1 MVEHD
6 MHVGQ
11 LLALL
16 DELGIA
22 DNTIVHYS
30 TDNGPHMNTW
40 PDAGS
45 SPFFGEKNTN
55 WEGGWRV
62 PSMVRWPGKI
72 EADSVSNEIM
82 HHMDWFPTLLAA
94 AGVPDIK
101 EQLKKGGVRAIG
113 RKFKVHLDGYNFL
126 PHLTGE
132 TGEGPRHEIFY
143 FADTGELTALR
154 YNDWKLIFLEQKAY
168 GTLRAW
174 IEPWTELRVPLMFNL
189 RRDPYERSYR
199 TSNTY
204 YDWVIDRVFFLVPA
218 QEYVGKFLA
227 TFKEFPPRQKPASFS
242 IDQVMEK
249 MQQAGGS
256 K

>member
-1 MVEHD
+1 
-6 MHVGQ
+6 
-11 LLALL
+11 
-16 DELGIA
+16 
-22 DNTIVHYS
+22 
-30 TDNGPHMNTW
+30 
-40 PDAGS
+40 
-45 SPFFGEKNTN
+45 
-55 WEGGWRV
+55 
-62 PSMVRWPGKI
+62 
-72 EADSVSNEIM
+72 
-82 HHMDWFPTLLAA
+82 
-94 AGVPDIK
+94 
-101 EQLKKGGVRAIG
+101 
-113 RKFKVHLDGYNFL
+113 VHLDGYNFL